1 MAESI
6 RTDSIALINSVI
18 YPMAY
23 PGRAQAIFARG
34 GVIETLGTDK
44 EILAKCDTRTVVL
57 DMKGRYILPGF
68 TDTHNHLLA
77 AGRSIETLD
86 LGDARSIDEMI
97 GKGRHFLAENDI
109 SPDGWFFARG
119 WDQNHMAENRFP
131 NRFDLDLIS
140 TDIPLFFE
148 RSCGHIAAL
157 NSRALEILK
166 IGPGFRI
173 SGGVINTDE
182 KGEPNGVVSEAAV
195 NWVRMN
201 IPEHSTETLRHWY
214 GLATEKM
221 IRCGITSVQTDDLE
235 MVGRAQGVF
244 DLYESMEADEK
255 MPLRVAQQWHLRDEE
270 ELAAF
275 IENGNNK
282 RSGRYF
288 HSGPL
293 KIHVDGTLGRAPRR
307 CARNIPTIPATAAS
321 TRTRRAN
328 STGSYSGRRRR
339 GCRSPFTRSATAR
352 SNAASTRWRPR
363 RAPRTTAS
371 LTG

>member
-6 RTDSIALINSVI
+6 RTDYIALINSVI
-18 YPMAY
+18 DPMAY

-182 KGEPNGVVSEAAV
+182 KGEP
-195 NWVRMN
+195 
-201 IPEHSTETLRHWY
+201 P
-214 GLATEKM
+214 
-221 IRCGITSVQTDDLE
+221 
-235 MVGRAQGVF
+235 
-244 DLYESMEADEK
+244 
-255 MPLRVAQQWHLRDEE
+255 
-270 ELAAF
+270 
-275 IENGNNK
+275 
-282 RSGRYF
+282 
-288 HSGPL
+288 
-293 KIHVDGTLGRAPRR
+293 
-307 CARNIPTIPATAAS
+307 
-321 TRTRRAN
+321 
-328 STGSYSGRRRR
+328 STGCAGTSPNIRRRR
-339 GCRSPFTRSATAR
+339 CGTGTAL
-352 SNAASTRWRPR
+352 PR
-363 RAPRTTAS
+363 KR
-371 LTG
+371 